1 MDIGEVAGQQ
11 PCSERQ
17 GMSMGSLVLAG
28 VQHLGMCVSGG
39 VGSSVGG
46 SKIRAEKE
54 RRCTMREVG
63 PGQGWEGQGV
73 VRRGS
78 GQETGAGLGRWVFPR
93 MWARGWCAEG
103 KWARTAAGG
112 EGMP

>member
-54 RRCTMREVG
+54 
-63 PGQGWEGQGV
+63 EG
-73 VRRGS
+73 VR
-78 GQETGAGLGRWVFPR
+78 
-93 MWARGWCAEG
+93 
-103 KWARTAAGG
+103 
-112 EGMP
+112 

>member
-1 MDIGEVAGQQ
+1 
-11 PCSERQ
+11 
-17 GMSMGSLVLAG
+17 
-28 VQHLGMCVSGG
+28 
-39 VGSSVGG
+39 
-46 SKIRAEKE
+46 
-54 RRCTMREVG
+54 MREVG

-78 GQETGAGLGRWVFPR
+78 GQGTGAGLGRWVFPR